1 MTVTGLFCYTVTM
14 DYYATLIVAKT
25 ATSEEIKK
33 AYRKLASQHHP
44 DKGGDTAMFQ
54 KVEEAYRTLS
64 DPEKRQQYD
73 NPSLVGQHPE
83 GFGGFDPSMFAGGQ
97 DPRDLFSHIFG
108 QRAGNP
114 FANQRNN
121 RQLFR
126 TTVTVT
132 LEDAYIG
139 SSQILKIQTPTGQK
153 VINIEVPKGLN
164 EQAQVKYDNVIDNGI
179 LLVEFRILPNLKFE
193 RRNHDLYCN
202 QKISV
207 LDLITGTM
215 INFTTISG
223 KEFEVRVPPKTQ
235 PYMQLKIADQGMPIQ
250 GTSQYG
256 DQILLFKPYIPD
268 TIDNDITQSI
278 LRSKSKT

>member
-1 MTVTGLFCYTVTM
+1 M
-14 DYYATLIVAKT
+14 DYYATLGLAKT
-25 ATSEEIKK
+25 STPDEIKK

-54 KVEEAYRTLS
+54 KIEEAYRILS
-64 DPEKRQQYD
+64 DPQKRQQYD
-73 NPSLVGQHPE
+73 NPSPFGQHPNGDWQQTG
-83 GFGGFDPSMFAGGQ
+83 GFGNFDPSMFSGDY
-97 DPRDLFSHIFG
+97 DPRDIFSQIFG

-126 TTVTVT
+126 TTVSVT
-132 LEDAYIG
+132 LEDAYTG
-139 SSQILKIQTPTGQK
+139 SNQILKIQTPTGQK
-153 VINIEVPKGLN
+153 VINIEVPKGLH
-164 EQAQVKYDNVIDNGI
+164 EQAQVKYDNIIDNGT
-179 LLVEFRILPNLKFE
+179 LLVEFKILPNLRFE

-207 LDLITGTM
+207 LDLIAGTT

-235 PYMQLKIADQGMPIQ
+235 PYMQLKIAGQGMPIQ
-250 GTSQYG
+250 GTGQYG
-256 DQILLFKPYIPD
+256 DQILLLKPYIPD
-268 TIDNDITQSI
+268 TIDDEITQSI

>member
-1 MTVTGLFCYTVTM
+1 M
-14 DYYATLIVAKT
+14 DYYATLGLAKT
-25 ATSEEIKK
+25 STPEEIKK

-54 KVEEAYRTLS
+54 KIEEAYRILS
-64 DPEKRQQYD
+64 DPQKRQQYD
-73 NPSLVGQHPE
+73 NPSPFGQHPNGE
-83 GFGGFDPSMFAGGQ
+83 WQQAGGFGGFDPSMFSGDH
-97 DPRDLFSHIFG
+97 DPRDIFSQIFG

-126 TTVTVT
+126 TTISVT
-132 LEDAYIG
+132 LEDAYTG
-139 SSQILKIQTPTGQK
+139 SNQILKIQTPTGQK
-153 VINIEVPKGLN
+153 VINIEVPKGLH
-164 EQAQVKYDNVIDNGI
+164 EQAQVKYDNVIDNGT
-179 LLVEFRILPNLKFE
+179 LLVEFKILPNLRFE

-207 LDLITGTM
+207 LDLIVGTT

-235 PYMQLKIADQGMPIQ
+235 PYMQLKIAGQGMPIQ
-250 GTSQYG
+250 GSCQYG
-256 DQILLFKPYIPD
+256 DQILLLKPYIPD
-268 TIDNDITQSI
+268 TIDDEITQSI

>member
-1 MTVTGLFCYTVTM
+1 M
-14 DYYATLIVAKT
+14 DYYATLGVAKT
-25 ATSEEIKK
+25 ATPEEIKK

-54 KVEEAYRTLS
+54 KIEEAYRTLGDS
-64 DPEKRQQYD
+64 EKRQQYD
-73 NPSLVGQHPE
+73 NPSPFGHHSG
-83 GFGGFDPSMFAGGQ
+83 GFGGFDPGMFSGDH
-97 DPRDLFSHIFG
+97 DPRDIFSHIFG
-108 QRAGNP
+108 QRSGNS

-126 TTVTVT
+126 TTVSVT
-132 LEDAYIG
+132 LEDAYTG
-139 SSQILKIQTPTGQK
+139 SNQILKIQTPTGQK
-153 VINIEVPKGLN
+153 VINIEVPKGLH
-164 EQAQVKYDNVIDNGI
+164 EQAQVKYDNVIDNGT
-179 LLVEFRILPNLKFE
+179 LLVEFRILPNLRFE

-207 LDLITGTM
+207 LDLIAGTTL
-215 INFTTISG
+215 NFTTISG

-235 PYMQLKIADQGMPIQ
+235 PYMQLKISGQGMPVQ

-256 DQILLFKPYIPD
+256 DQILLLKPYIPD
-268 TIDNDITQSI
+268 IIDDEITQSI

>member
-1 MTVTGLFCYTVTM
+1 
-14 DYYATLIVAKT
+14 
-25 ATSEEIKK
+25 
-33 AYRKLASQHHP
+33 
-44 DKGGDTAMFQ
+44 MFQ

-64 DPEKRQQYD
+64 DPEKKTQYD
-73 NPSLVGQHPE
+73 NPNQ
-83 GFGGFDPSMFAGGQ
+83 GFNFTGSNMFTNNMDAE
-97 DPRDLFSHIFG
+97 DILSHIFG

-126 TTVTVT
+126 TTVTVS
-132 LEDAYIG
+132 LEDAYNG
-139 SSQILKIQTPTGQK
+139 SNQVLKIQTPTGQK
-153 VINIEVPKGLN
+153 VINIEVPKGLS
-164 EQAQVKYDNVIDNGI
+164 EQSQIKYDNIIDNGT
-179 LLVEFRILPNLKFE
+179 LLVEFRILPNLKFD

-207 LDLITGTM
+207 LDLITGTT

-235 PYMQLKIADQGMPIQ
+235 PFMQLKITGQGMPIQ
-250 GTSQYG
+250 GTTVYG
-256 DQILLFKPYIPD
+256 DQILLLKPYIPD
-268 TIDNDITQSI
+268 IIDDEITQSI

>member
-1 MTVTGLFCYTVTM
+1 M
-14 DYYATLIVAKT
+14 DYYATLGIVKT
-25 ATSEEIKK
+25 ATPDEIKK

-73 NPSLVGQHPE
+73 NPSPFGQHS
-83 GFGGFDPSMFAGGQ
+83 GGFDPNMFTGDY
-97 DPRDLFSHIFG
+97 DPRDIFSHIFG
-108 QRAGNP
+108 QRSGNP

-126 TTVTVT
+126 TTVAVT
-132 LEDAYIG
+132 LEDAYTG
-139 SSQILKIQTPTGQK
+139 SNQILKIQTPTGQK
-153 VINIEVPKGLN
+153 VINIEVPKGLS
-164 EQAQVKYDNVIDNGI
+164 EQSQIKYDNIIDNGT
-179 LLVEFRILPNLKFE
+179 LLVEFRILPNLKFD

-207 LDLITGTM
+207 LDLITGTT

-235 PYMQLKIADQGMPIQ
+235 PFMQLKITGQGMPIQ

-256 DQILLFKPYIPD
+256 DQILLLKPYIPD
-268 TIDNDITQSI
+268 IIDDEITQSI